1 MEAGVLEEGV
11 MEECRLEDGV
21 LEACVLEACVGGDGG
36 DDLEK
41 KRPNAEFLCGM
52 AVKL

>member
-21 LEACVLEACVGGDGG
+21 LEACVLEACVGGGGG

-41 KRPNAEFLCGM
+41 GGQMRNFFAEWP
-52 AVKL
+52 